1 MAFAGNLHIL
11 NVIRGE
17 TEAGEKGTPMR
28 HSVLIVGAVLAVGG
42 GAAAQQPAPD
52 GARNPPVVVTGKQ
65 RKICEESVPTG
76 SIMTRRVCKTAEQW
90 EAERE
95 RSLIAL
101 EHMRNRQET
110 NEQVEVQ
117 RNGN

>member
-1 MAFAGNLHIL
+1 MCYEGKLKQAG
-11 NVIRGE
+11 R
-17 TEAGEKGTPMR
+17 GTPMR
-28 HSVLIVGAVLAVGG
+28 HSVLIVGVVLAVGG